1 MPSLHGTVVG
11 PIDFV
16 GVVAAITASLDD
28 DKNNGPENE
37 EADSDENDKF
47 GCHKGR
53 YFYEFTN
60 VL

>member
-1 MPSLHGTVVG
+1 
-11 PIDFV
+11 
-16 GVVAAITASLDD
+16 VVAAITASLDD

-37 EADSDENDKF
+37 EADSDENDQF